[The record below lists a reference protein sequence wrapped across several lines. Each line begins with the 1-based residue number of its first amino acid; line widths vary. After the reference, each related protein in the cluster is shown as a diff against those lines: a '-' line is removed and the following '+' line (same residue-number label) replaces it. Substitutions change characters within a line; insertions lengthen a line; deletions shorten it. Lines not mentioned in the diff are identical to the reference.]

1 MPGRQRLFALS
12 TRTGAVRN
20 PHHFYKDTAR
30 TMPWSAHGLAIM
42 RILWRSRTR
51 AATASVTIRV
61 RDLTQLFNSFDP
73 SPFWD
78 RDLDRQAAE
87 FIEDE
92 FTDKR
97 AAAHWHLHVHAH
109 EGGASEADPQAAIK
123 RYYER
128 MAVSTRF
135 KLREQMRVSEIALL
149 AGVVVFSVCTSLRGL
164 LQGTRHLLPPGV
176 EEGLIILAW
185 IALWRPIEMLAYG
198 WLPLYRRQRLYQRLG
213 HVRLTVRVEA
223 TRPSTQS
230 PPSNPAPTPHPSRST
245 ETDVQRVQRYS

>member
-1 MPGRQRLFALS
+1 
-12 TRTGAVRN
+12 
-20 PHHFYKDTAR
+20 
-30 TMPWSAHGLAIM
+30 M

-61 RDLTQLFNSFDP
+61 RELTQLFNSFDP

-78 RDLDRQAAE
+78 RDLDQKAAE

-92 FTDKR
+92 FTDKHP
-97 AAAHWHLHVHAH
+97 AAHWHLHVHAH
-109 EGGASEADPQAAIK
+109 DGDASEADLQAAIK

-128 MAVSTRF
+128 MAVSTHF
-135 KLREQMRVSEIALL
+135 KLREQMRISEIALL
-149 AGVVVFSVCTSLRGL
+149 AGVIVFSVCTSLRSI
-164 LQGTRHLLPPGV
+164 LQGTAHTLPRGV

-213 HVRLTVRVEA
+213 HVRVSVQVDT
-223 TRPSTQS
+223 TRASTQY
-230 PPSNPAPTPHPSRST
+230 PPSRSAAST
-245 ETDVQRVQRYS
+245 ATDVQHLQSHS

>member
-1 MPGRQRLFALS
+1 VELPVI
-12 TRTGAVRN
+12 TGAAPKSYGKAKR
-20 PHHFYKDTAR
+20 F
-30 TMPWSAHGLAIM
+30 LAYM

-92 FTDKR
+92 FNDKR
-97 AAAHWHLHVHAH
+97 PAAHWHLHVHAH
-109 EGGASEADPQAAIK
+109 DGDASEADLQAAIK

-128 MAVSTRF
+128 MAVSTHF
-135 KLREQMRVSEIALL
+135 KLREQMRISEIALV
-149 AGVVVFSVCTSLRGL
+149 AGIVVFSVCTSLRGI
-164 LQGTRHLLPPGV
+164 LQGTGHMLPRGV
-176 EEGLIILAW
+176 EEGLIILGW

-213 HVRLTVRVEA
+213 RVRITVRVDA
-223 TRPSTQS
+223 TRALPQR
-230 PPSNPAPTPHPSRST
+230 PPSKSQPGPPPFTGT
-245 ETDVQRVQRYS
+245 ETDV